1 MATSTK
7 PELINGKWTLKVDPD
22 DEVFYTADVSQ
33 WLIDNAT
40 TSASFVPILTGMTD
54 LQPGQIPQGD
64 RGGLLPVK
72 LKFAEGASTE
82 RSCTWRVTTADGQRF
97 DKTLYFTSVQN

>member
-1 MATSTK
+1 MADSVK
-7 PELINGKWTLKVDPD
+7 PELVGGKWTLKVDPD

-40 TSASFVPILTGMTD
+40 TATSFVLNLVGMTD
-54 LQPGQIPQGD
+54 LQPGQLPQGD

-72 LKFAEGASTE
+72 LKFAEGAAAT
-82 RSCTWRVTTADGQRF
+82 RLCTWRVTTADGQRF
-97 DKTLYFTSVQN
+97 DKTLYFVPVDN